1 MNWLRPLTSVLFV
14 GAFLAVLYW
23 IAYLPSQ
30 TRQSALRNE
39 VSSLKADIV
48 TLQARV
54 AGLAGSGSELVF
66 PKELMWTSES
76 KADAE
81 LALQDAIVDL
91 AGQFGITL
99 ITFGASGLTRDTAH
113 DMIAI
118 EIEAEGSLG
127 QTYAFLAALEDF
139 DPKTAVGILRMRP
152 AQGYGIRSIEDVPIY
167 SQITFWAF
175 WGDAS

>member
-1 MNWLRPLTSVLFV
+1 MNRLRPLTSILFV
-14 GAFLAVLYW
+14 GAVLAGLYW

-30 TRQSALRNE
+30 TRQDALRDE
-39 VSSLKADIV
+39 VSSLEADIV

-54 AGLAGSGSELVF
+54 AMFAGSGPEQVF
-66 PKELMWTSES
+66 PKKLMWASES

-99 ITFGASGLTRDTAH
+99 ITFGASGLARDTAQ
-113 DMIAI
+113 DTIAF
-118 EIEAEGSLG
+118 EIEAEGPLG
-127 QTYAFLAALEDF
+127 QTHAFLAVLEELN
-139 DPKTAVGILRMRP
+139 PKTAIGMLRMRP
-152 AQGYGIRSIEDVPIY
+152 AQGYSIEPIEDVLIY

-175 WGDAS
+175 WGNTP